1 MLITKSAVQLSIK
14 PVINKKVSNTN
25 DCTSPNSQCLFY
37 VLQGYGRKIT
47 DMNQLKAD
55 FEAQALQYLPK
66 LYKLAY
72 VRLGSREDAEDVLQ
86 ETFLKA
92 FRAYGKKGEGN
103 LLAWLSSILINTI
116 RDYKRKAAI
125 TPVGRL
131 DDSKNSDHLMEL
143 ADPKL
148 NPEQQMIAKDVD
160 ASLKNALTTTPEW
173 LLTPFLLR
181 EMEQL
186 SYKEIAEVMSIP
198 IGTVMSRLSR
208 ARRHLMNKLSGN
220 TDVPDILDIA
230 EKPKRTT
237 ERRTKEKGQL

>member
-1 MLITKSAVQLSIK
+1 MTEI
-14 PVINKKVSNTN
+14 
-25 DCTSPNSQCLFY
+25 
-37 VLQGYGRKIT
+37 
-47 DMNQLKAD
+47 NQLKSD

-72 VRLGSREDAEDVLQ
+72 VRLGSKEDAEDVLQ

-92 FRAYGKKGEGN
+92 FRAYGKRREGN

-116 RDYKRKAAI
+116 RDYKRKAAT
-125 TPVGRL
+125 TPASRL
-131 DDSKNSDHLMEL
+131 DDNETSDHLIEL

-148 NPEQQMIAKDVD
+148 NPEQQMIANDID
-160 ASLKNALTTTPEW
+160 NSLKNALTTTPEW
-173 LLTPFLLR
+173 LLTPFMLR

-186 SYKEIAEVMSIP
+186 TYKEISEVMSIP

-220 TDVPDILDIA
+220 ADVPGIA
-230 EKPKRTT
+230 DKPKRTAK
-237 ERRTKEKGQL
+237 RTKEEGQL